1 MFECLCP
8 SIAGLNESF
17 IWVDSIKLNYINF
30 IYIMWYIF
38 WACFEKTCFLCSKM
52 ALTSK
57 IGTETKKLQCF
68 KINHLSLSYPK
79 VNVKQS
85 TWRHWY
91 WTSRTQSMLPLL
103 PSDYFV
109 CVFNLRTCLA
119 SFKASYTRVICFYY
133 VARHIEGYLRYRR
146 LNHLH
151 SITQI
156 SWFWKIWN

>member
-1 MFECLCP
+1 MVHIL
-8 SIAGLNESF
+8 S
-17 IWVDSIKLNYINF
+17 V
-30 IYIMWYIF
+30 F
-38 WACFEKTCFLCSKM
+38 WKKTCFLCSKM

-146 LNHLH
+146 LRPAVDGHKHSNIQTFKHLWVLAQ
-151 SITQI
+151 T
-156 SWFWKIWN
+156 WFLLRI